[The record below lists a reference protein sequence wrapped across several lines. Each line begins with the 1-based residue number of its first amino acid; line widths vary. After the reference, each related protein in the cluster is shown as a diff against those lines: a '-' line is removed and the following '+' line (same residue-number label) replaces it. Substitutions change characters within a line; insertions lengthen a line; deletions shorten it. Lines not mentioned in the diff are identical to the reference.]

1 MTFIRNLFLTFDSLA
16 GDYPRLLNRVHL
28 EDCFLRQFFEKDGHY
43 VRIMNPLHFVIADE
57 NPIKPYESDVE
68 KTQQMALP
76 DIFPEN
82 GVARFVDTNVGRQI
96 KSNVYL
102 NANSFPLNQHSDKSK
117 IHIHTC
123 VEVDSSLG
131 PNEYTFNSRGRSLVL
146 AFTAALGQA
155 RLLYGQSVAGQLSNP
170 ITINFITT
178 NGQGFLVTVFQLN
191 TLDLNSSLKNIVWQK
206 QLGNIFG
213 TCDFIEGVPVF
224 EDYNHDVITNLL
236 AVYKSGL

>member
-102 NANSFPLNQHSDKSK
+102 NANSFP
-117 IHIHTC
+117 
-123 VEVDSSLG
+123 
-131 PNEYTFNSRGRSLVL
+131 
-146 AFTAALGQA
+146 
-155 RLLYGQSVAGQLSNP
+155 
-170 ITINFITT
+170 
-178 NGQGFLVTVFQLN
+178 
-191 TLDLNSSLKNIVWQK
+191 
-206 QLGNIFG
+206 
-213 TCDFIEGVPVF
+213 
-224 EDYNHDVITNLL
+224 
-236 AVYKSGL
+236 

>member
-57 NPIKPYESDVE
+57 NPIKPYVSDVE

-102 NANSFPLNQHSDKSK
+102 NANSFPLNQHSDKPK

-131 PNEYTFNSRGRSLVL
+131 PIEYTFDSRGRSVVL

-155 RLLYGQSVAGQLSNP
+155 RLLYGQSVSGQLSNP

-213 TCDFIEGVPVF
+213 TCDFIEGVPIF
-224 EDYNHDVITNLL
+224 EDYNHDVIRNLL